1 MASLDTLIGQTI
13 GNYQVVALLGSGGM
27 GSVYRAVDVRLGRE
41 VALKLLRREGL
52 GRDAEA
58 EERFRREA
66 RALAKLNHPH
76 IAALY
81 DVVEQDGFDTIVMEC
96 VPGESLASK
105 LDRGALGVREATEI
119 VRQVAEAL
127 EEAHAHG
134 LVHRD
139 IKPANVMITPKGQV
153 KVLDFG
159 VAKLLAARGGDVTQS
174 MVETRG
180 VIGTPRYMSPE
191 QALGKDVDA
200 RTDVWSLGVLY
211 YEALTDETPFNGDS
225 SVAILRAIADDPA
238 PAVRELRGDVPV
250 LAEKIVARALEK
262 DPAKRYSTA
271 TAMIEDLSR
280 LMGELTGTGSG
291 LSQPAEPARMPWR
304 WMAAVAALVLVAAG
318 LAGWSLMRRVTERR
332 WAREEAIPEINR
344 LVDSRRPLAAL
355 LVLERAEKD
364 LPGDARLRQVA
375 DGETERIGVTSD
387 PAGATVEVADYLTP
401 DGPWRTLGTTPLKGV
416 RVAKGYFR
424 WRLTK
429 SGVGTMVTAPATAE
443 QMDFALGAW
452 QKSAAAGMVAVPAGL
467 WTTYDA
473 FIGWVGPYNLP
484 GYEMDRYEVTN
495 SEFQKFVESGGYEK
509 TADWPEFERDGKK
522 VEWAAAIAD
531 FRDTTG
537 RPGPATWAGGHF
549 PEGEGNFPVSGVSWY
564 EAMAYAAWAGK
575 SLPVLGQW
583 YKAADPDLIEYTVQE
598 SNMGGTKVSAVG
610 AFRGLGVYG
619 TEDTAGNVREWVMN
633 EADKDSRFIMGG
645 SWRETQYLAMYP
657 QALTPW
663 DRSDVNGVR
672 CVRNR
677 EPVPAAAAGPVRR
690 FYRDFA
696 RHKPV
701 SDEVFR
707 AYGLLYGYPQS
718 PLNVQDGG
726 VVQETEDWKE
736 EKVTFDTAYG
746 ERMAAYLFLPKRVKP
761 PYQTVLFFPSA
772 RVLMQPPDSSHLGD
786 TQFFDFVVQ
795 SGRAVMYPVYQDT
808 YERRLTYRL
817 PGGGQGVELTT
828 QWSKDAARAVDYLET
843 RKDIDSGKLAYMGVS
858 MGAADGVIVS
868 TMLQDRLKAAIYLDG
883 GYFLAPQPP
892 GGDQADFA
900 PRMKKPVLMVN
911 GRFDYT
917 FPVETAQDPMFAM
930 LGTPA
935 ADKQHLVLD
944 TPHDVTERR
953 PQLVEA
959 VLDWLDRYLGRV
971 GE

>member
-1 MASLDTLIGQTI
+1 MAFPDTLIGQTI

-41 VALKLLRREGL
+41 VALKVLRREGL
-52 GRDAEA
+52 ERDPEA

-76 IAALY
+76 IASLY

-96 VPGESLASK
+96 VEGESLAAK
-105 LDRGALGVREATEI
+105 LDRGELGVREATEI
-119 VRQVAEAL
+119 IRQVAEAL

-134 LVHRD
+134 VIHRD
-139 IKPANVMITPKGQV
+139 IKPANVMITPRGQA

-159 VAKLLAARGGDVTQS
+159 VAKLLAARGADVTQS
-174 MVETRG
+174 IEETRG
-180 VIGTPRYMSPE
+180 VMGTPRYMSPE
-191 QALGKDVDA
+191 QALGEAMDA

-211 YEALTDETPFNGDS
+211 YEARTDETPFNGNS
-225 SVAILRAIADDPA
+225 AVAILRAIADDPA
-238 PAVRELRGDVPV
+238 PPVRELREDVPA
-250 LAEKIVARALEK
+250 LAEQIVARALEK
-262 DPAKRYSTA
+262 DREKRYPTA
-271 TAMIEDLSR
+271 TAMMEDLSR
-280 LMGELTGTGSG
+280 LLGELSGTGSG
-291 LSQPAEPARMPWR
+291 TIQPLERARLPWR
-304 WMAAVAALVLVAAG
+304 AIGAVAALALVALG
-318 LAGWSLMRRVTERR
+318 LAGWLVMRRAAERR
-332 WAREEAIPEINR
+332 WAREEAIPEMQQ
-344 LVDSRRPLAAL
+344 LVDARKPLAAL

-364 LPGDARLRQVA
+364 LPGDARLLQVA
-375 DGETERIGVTSD
+375 GEQTERIGVTSD
-387 PAGATVEVADYLTP
+387 PAGASVEIADYLAP
-401 DGPWRTLGTTPLKGV
+401 DGPWRTLGTTPLAGV

-424 WRLTK
+424 WRVTK
-429 SGVGTMVTAPATAE
+429 SGVGTMVTAPETAAH
-443 QMDFALGAW
+443 MNFALGAW
-452 QKSAAAGMVAVPAGL
+452 QKATAAGMVEVPGGL

-484 GYEMDRYEVTN
+484 GYQMDRYEVTN

-509 TADWPEFERDGKK
+509 SAYWPEFERYGKK
-522 VEWAAAIAD
+522 VEWAAAMAE

-537 RPGPATWAGGHF
+537 RPGPATWTGGHY
-549 PEGEGNFPVSGVSWY
+549 PEGQGNFPVSGVSWY
-564 EAMAYAAWAGK
+564 EATAYAAWAGK

-583 YKAADPDLIEYTVQE
+583 YKAADPDMTEYTAQE
-598 SNMGGTKVSAVG
+598 SNMGGTKIAAVG
-610 AFRGLGVYG
+610 AFHGLGTYG
-619 TEDTAGNVREWVMN
+619 TEDTAGNVREWVEN
-633 EADKDSRFIMGG
+633 EADKESRFIMGG
-645 SWRETQYLAMYP
+645 SWRETPYLAMYP

-663 DRSDVNGVR
+663 DRSDVNGLR

-677 EPVPAAAAGPVRR
+677 EPVPAAAAGQIPRV
-690 FYRDFA
+690 YRDFA
-696 RHKPV
+696 HYKPV

-707 AYGLLYGYPQS
+707 AYELLYAYPKS
-718 PLNVQDGG
+718 PLNAQSGG

-772 RVLMQPPDSSHLGD
+772 RVMFQPPDSSHLGD
-786 TQFFDFVVQ
+786 VQFFDYIVQ
-795 SGRAVMYPVYQDT
+795 SGRAVMYPVYQDM

-817 PGGGQGVELTT
+817 PGGGQGVELTAE
-828 QWSKDAARAVDYLET
+828 WYKDAARALDYLAT
-843 RKDIDSGKLAYMGVS
+843 RTDIDNGKLAYLGVS
-858 MGAADGVIVS
+858 AGAADGAIVS
-868 TMLQDRLKAAIYLDG
+868 TLLQDRLKAAIYLDG
-883 GYFLAPQPP
+883 GYFLAAPPP

-911 GRFDYT
+911 GRYDYT

-935 ADKQHLVLD
+935 ADKQHVVLD

-953 PQLVEA
+953 PQLVAA
-959 VLDWLDRYLGRV
+959 VLAWLDRYLGRV